1 MIPNDKL
8 KTFSQLVN
16 QLIGLNEPT
25 DEELEKRHL
34 TEVYDELHNLKN
46 SLSQADFY
54 A

>member
-8 KTFSQLVN
+8 KTLSQLVN
-16 QLIGLNEPT
+16 QLTGPNEPT
-25 DEELEKRHL
+25 DEELEKGHL

-46 SLSQADFY
+46 SLSQAGFY